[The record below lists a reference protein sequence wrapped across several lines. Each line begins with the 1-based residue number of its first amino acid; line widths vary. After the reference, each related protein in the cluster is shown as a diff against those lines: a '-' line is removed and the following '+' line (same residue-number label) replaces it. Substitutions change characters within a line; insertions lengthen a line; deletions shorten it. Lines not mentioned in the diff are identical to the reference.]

1 MNDTAPK
8 KRSSTAAM
16 LVVAT
21 FFVVIAAYIL
31 QGAYGIADDGLD
43 ANGNP
48 TPVAF
53 EKDKL
58 SIETKKGKVEIEVE
72 VAKSALQQERGLMY
86 RKSLPENT
94 GMIFLFPKSGELTFW
109 MKNTYI
115 PLDMLFVDEKGVITR
130 VVENAKPLSTRYI
143 HSIGKAIAVIEL
155 AGGSAAKLNIAT
167 GDKVHYSYFPHE

>member
-1 MNDTAPK
+1 MSETTPK
-8 KRSSTAAM
+8 KRSSVVAM
-16 LVVAT
+16 LLVAT
-21 FFVVIAAYIL
+21 VFVAVIAYIL
-31 QGAYGIADDGLD
+31 QGAYGIAGDDLD

-48 TPVAF
+48 TPVSF

-72 VAKSALQQERGLMY
+72 VAKSAKQQERGLMY
-86 RKSLPENT
+86 RKALAEKT
-94 GMIFLFPKSGELTFW
+94 GMIFLFPRSDELTFW

-115 PLDMLFVDEKGVITR
+115 PLDMLFVNEKGVITR
-130 VVENAKPLSTRYI
+130 VVENAKPLSTLYI

-167 GDKVHYSYFPHE
+167 GDRVLYPYFHE